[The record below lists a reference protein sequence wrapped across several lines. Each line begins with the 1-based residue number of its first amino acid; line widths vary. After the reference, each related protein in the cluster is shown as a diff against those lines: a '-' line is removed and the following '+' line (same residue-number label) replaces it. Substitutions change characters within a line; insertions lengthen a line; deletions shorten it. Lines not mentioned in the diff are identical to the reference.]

1 MEQLKGCVVI
11 RKVVAVSL
19 ISLVLAGC
27 SAEAAVE
34 PSATATPTTTESS
47 TPEPTPVDNG
57 TFTMPT
63 DCSGVL
69 PADRAAALESE
80 GIVLLAGPGGI
91 YGLELITDPTP
102 EMLAGGISCYYGYDS
117 EDVNQL
123 KIYSVVSVAPLTAAN
138 TDAIVGD
145 LVGQGMNAST
155 DEVGNATYSILGDS
169 DTNVPAQYNLMTG
182 EAWISVISILG
193 GETFYRENV
202 VIAGETL
209 GNVYN

>member
-1 MEQLKGCVVI
+1 MI

-19 ISLVLAGC
+19 VALVLAGC
-27 SAEAAVE
+27 SAEAPVE
-34 PSATATPTTTESS
+34 PTATPTPTESESS

-57 TFTMPT
+57 TFSMPS
-63 DCSGVL
+63 DCTGVL

-102 EMLAGGISCYYGYDS
+102 EMLAGGISCYYGYDN

-123 KIYSVVSVAPLTAAN
+123 KIYSVVSVAPVSTD
-138 TDAIVGD
+138 TSDAIVSD

-155 DEVGNATYSILGDS
+155 DEVGNSTYSILGDS
-169 DTNVPAQYNLMTG
+169 DSNVPAQYNLMTN

-209 GNVYN
+209 DNVYN

>member
-1 MEQLKGCVVI
+1 MI

-19 ISLVLAGC
+19 VALVLAGC
-27 SAEAAVE
+27 SAEAPVE
-34 PSATATPTTTESS
+34 PTATPTPTESES
-47 TPEPTPVDNG
+47 NTPEPTPVDNG
-57 TFTMPT
+57 TFSMPS
-63 DCSGVL
+63 DCTGVL

-102 EMLAGGISCYYGYDS
+102 EMLAGGISCYYGYDN

-123 KIYSVVSVAPLTAAN
+123 KIYSVVSVAPVSTD
-138 TDAIVGD
+138 TSDAIVSD

-155 DEVGNATYSILGDS
+155 DEVGNSTYSILGDS
-169 DTNVPAQYNLMTG
+169 DSNVPAQYNLMTN

-209 GNVYN
+209 DNVYN

>member
-1 MEQLKGCVVI
+1 MI

-19 ISLVLAGC
+19 LALVLTGC
-27 SAEAAVE
+27 AAEVPVE
-34 PSATATPTTTESS
+34 PTATPTPTESETS

-57 TFTMPT
+57 TFSMPS
-63 DCSGVL
+63 DCTGVL

-102 EMLAGGISCYYGYDS
+102 EMLAGGISCYYGYDN

-123 KIYSVVSVAPLTAAN
+123 KIYSVVSVAPVSDDTSE
-138 TDAIVGD
+138 AIVSD

-155 DEVGNATYSILGDS
+155 DEVGNSTYSILGDS
-169 DTNVPAQYNLMTG
+169 DSNVPAQYNLMTN

-209 GNVYN
+209 DNVYN